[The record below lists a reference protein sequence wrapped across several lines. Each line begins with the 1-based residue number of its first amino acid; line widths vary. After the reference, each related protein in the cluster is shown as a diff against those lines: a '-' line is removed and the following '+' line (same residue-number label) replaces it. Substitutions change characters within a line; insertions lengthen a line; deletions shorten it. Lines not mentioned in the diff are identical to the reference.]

1 MFDAGEVP
9 WGEEPPFRAPV
20 FVVTHRSR
28 DVLERQ
34 GGTSFTFV
42 TEGFERAIEL
52 ARDAA
57 GSKDVAVAGGGELV
71 PTRVVEAPEVT
82 HIRYTVTGRSKLV
95 LDDRGASGDLVGTAQ
110 PEQRER

>member
-9 WGEEPPFRAPV
+9 WGEEPPFHASV

-42 TEGFERAIEL
+42 TEGLERARHCENPDGIGVFFFSEC
-52 ARDAA
+52 
-57 GSKDVAVAGGGELV
+57 AVRRADW
-71 PTRVVEAPEVT
+71 
-82 HIRYTVTGRSKLV
+82 V
-95 LDDRGASGDLVGTAQ
+95 LDRGPGT
-110 PEQRER
+110 RRTSR